1 MHLFGL
7 IGYPHIFHTDNGS
20 EFTAEQVVGMLKRWN
35 QTILTVTGRPL
46 KPSDQG
52 SVENINR
59 LLKCVMNSVLASEVQ
74 KGKLRPNWTKY
85 LREVNSILNQQCGW
99 AKNDVSAYETGFGI
113 DFDPIMPD
121 TSRDSICRCTTI
133 QERMDV
139 AASSRF
145 RAAVESM
152 YDLTLN
158 PSDPSKRWVQLWSD
172 CLPFPGF
179 DF

>member
-1 MHLFGL
+1 M
-7 IGYPHIFHTDNGS
+7 IGCPHIFHTDNGS
-20 EFTAEQVVGMLKRWN
+20 EFTAEQFVGMLKRWN
-35 QTILTVTGRPL
+35 QTILTAVTGGTR

-52 SVENINR
+52 SVEIINR
-59 LLKCVMNSVLASEVQ
+59 LVKCVMNSELASEVQ

-85 LREVNSILNQQCGW
+85 LGEVNSILKQQCGW
-99 AKNDVSAYETGFGI
+99 AKNDVSAPAYETGFGI

-121 TSRDSICRCTTI
+121 KATRDSIRRCTTI

-145 RAAVESM
+145 RAVVEFI

-158 PSDPSKRWVQLWSD
+158 PSETQ
-172 CLPFPGF
+172 
-179 DF
+179 